1 MVFSVVGSTLY
12 LLEFMN
18 KNNLK
23 NQRGTMLILVV
34 FMMSMAFSVAFVAS
48 EQVFATVGQHRVA
61 VQSMR
66 SMAAA
71 EAGAEVILDIARKG
85 IFDVSTCNSTNNKY
99 VDIDTKVCVAT
110 KRSYE
115 FSPGTNYSVEFVRK
129 TSSVVFSIT
138 GSNDF
143 TSRSIK
149 VSY

>member
-1 MVFSVVGSTLY
+1 
-12 LLEFMN
+12 MN
-18 KNNLK
+18 KPNIK
-23 NQRGTMLILVV
+23 NQRGSMLILVV
-34 FMMSMAFSVAFVAS
+34 FMMSMAFAVAFVAS
-48 EQVFATVGQHRVA
+48 EQVFATVSQHRVA

-85 IFDVSTCNSTNNKY
+85 LLDVGTCDQYTNKY
-99 VDIDTKVCVAT
+99 VDVTNRVCVAEKQAYT
-110 KRSYE
+110 
-115 FSPGTNYSVEFVRK
+115 FSPGTTYSIEFIRK